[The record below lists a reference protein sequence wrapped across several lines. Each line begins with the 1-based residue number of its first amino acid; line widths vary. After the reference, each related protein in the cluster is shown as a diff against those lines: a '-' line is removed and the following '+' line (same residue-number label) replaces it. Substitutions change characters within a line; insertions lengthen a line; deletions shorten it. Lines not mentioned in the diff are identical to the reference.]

1 MWWPFSRKKS
11 DLRNLSI
18 DDFLALSGVPNTGSG
33 EYVSAGTA
41 ESLPAVMNAVSVI
54 AEAVA
59 TMPCYLYLV
68 RNDKGREAREWLD
81 SHPVDI
87 LLNEQPNSCL
97 TPYQFKR
104 TMMRHCLL
112 NGNAYAVIE
121 WGRDGQPKSLHPYA
135 PGCVVPERTGT
146 HKYRYTI
153 TEPCTGTVRTYLQ
166 EEVLHLRYASDDGFL
181 GRSPVT
187 ICREALGLGLA
198 QQRHGASIMKD
209 GMMAA
214 GIITSGEWLDGVKG
228 KQALD
233 ALERYKGAKNAGKTP
248 ILEGGMDY
256 RQLGMSNQDAEW
268 LASRRFS
275 IEDIARMFNVSPIFL
290 QEYSNSTYSNFSEA
304 SRAFLTMTMRPWL
317 ANFEQ
322 QIKAALLVTSPVPGT
337 RYLVEFDSAD
347 LLRATPTER
356 YATYEKGIKSGIM
369 NPNEA
374 REREGK
380 ATGRRKYTSAF
391 IEVPRKNAKSTV
403 AAILANWFLV
413 MENGQQ
419 DIYTAAVSRDQARIV
434 FDDARQMCL
443 LSRPLRKR
451 VNIQAHKVI
460 HPKTNSLLKPL
471 AAKAATIEGTN
482 PSLAIVDEYH
492 LHPDNGVY
500 SALELGMGARP
511 EGLLFAITT
520 SGSNVVSACKQH
532 YDYCCQILDGE
543 EVNESMFV
551 LIYELDD
558 ESEVDDPAMWIKA
571 NPNIDVS
578 VDREKLASTIQ
589 KARGIPSQWVE
600 MLTKRFNIWCQGA
613 TPWMGNGAW
622 AECAGTFAEADLY
635 GQECYA
641 GLDLSSTSDISSVCY
656 AFPVGKKIMLVSR
669 HYLPEFQLQNPAN
682 KNRAIYRQWVK
693 AGWIR
698 TTPGDCIDYDR
709 IRDDIMADA
718 ENFNIRLVG
727 FDTWNATHLRTQ
739 LQGAGFEVEPFPQT
753 YLRFSPAAKSFEVFV
768 NRKVIVHRGDPVLA
782 WSMSNV
788 VMQSDAN
795 ANIKPNKKKSSNKI
809 DPSVA
814 ALMAFGTFQAEHEEF
829 AFDMSDSHKE
839 RLAAFDGV

>member
-1 MWWPFSRKKS
+1 MTAWHEYAEGVKNGKITACKRLKQAVKRYFSDLENPLYTFDPEVVERFIAFSR
-11 DLRNLSI
+11 
-18 DDFLALSGVPNTGSG
+18 VCP
-33 EYVSAGTA
+33 
-41 ESLPAVMNAVSVI
+41 
-54 AEAVA
+54 
-59 TMPCYLYLV
+59 
-68 RNDKGREAREWLD
+68 
-81 SHPVDI
+81 H
-87 LLNEQPNSCL
+87 
-97 TPYQFKR
+97 
-104 TMMRHCLL
+104 
-112 NGNAYAVIE
+112 
-121 WGRDGQPKSLHPYA
+121 
-135 PGCVVPERTGT
+135 
-146 HKYRYTI
+146 
-153 TEPCTGTVRTYLQ
+153 
-166 EEVLHLRYASDDGFL
+166 
-181 GRSPVT
+181 
-187 ICREALGLGLA
+187 
-198 QQRHGASIMKD
+198 
-209 GMMAA
+209 
-214 GIITSGEWLDGVKG
+214 VKG
-228 KQALD
+228 AM
-233 ALERYKGAKNAGKTP
+233 RG
-248 ILEGGMDY
+248 
-256 RQLGMSNQDAEW
+256 
-268 LASRRFS
+268 
-275 IEDIARMFNVSPIFL
+275 SPIELEPWQQF
-290 QEYSNSTYSNFSEA
+290 
-304 SRAFLTMTMRPWL
+304 AFACILG
-317 ANFEQ
+317 F
-322 QIKAALLVTSPVPGT
+322 KV
-337 RYLVEFDSAD
+337 
-347 LLRATPTER
+347 
-356 YATYEKGIKSGIM
+356 
-369 NPNEA
+369 
-374 REREGK
+374 K

-460 HPKTNSLLKPL
+460 HPKTNSLLK
-471 AAKAATIEGTN
+471 
-482 PSLAIVDEYH
+482 
-492 LHPDNGVY
+492 
-500 SALELGMGARP
+500 
-511 EGLLFAITT
+511 
-520 SGSNVVSACKQH
+520 
-532 YDYCCQILDGE
+532 
-543 EVNESMFV
+543 
-551 LIYELDD
+551 
-558 ESEVDDPAMWIKA
+558 A

-622 AECAGTFAEADLY
+622 TECAGTFAEADLY

-739 LQGAGFEVEPFPQT
+739 LQGAGLEVEPFPQT